1 MNNRCFSKAHK
12 PAANHPWNHANF
24 YGKKKMRQVY
34 MHGYKQRQQNAAQ
47 AAKQQGK
54 QR

>member
-1 MNNRCFSKAHK
+1 MRNTCLSKAHK
-12 PAANHPWNHANF
+12 PAENHPWKHAHF
-24 YGKKKMRQVY
+24 MGKKKTRQVY